1 MQALREIA
9 PSACKGTPRDADPC
23 AMRHGQQFERWA
35 DAPTLATALRREA
48 PAARWT
54 VAPGDTGS
62 TMYFYARVIDITL
75 GVMIVLLFDLIF
87 PWCAASTTCR

>member
-1 MQALREIA
+1 MGSKCELGAHVCCR
-9 PSACKGTPRDADPC
+9 PV
-23 AMRHGQQFERWA
+23 
-35 DAPTLATALRREA
+35 LRREA

-75 GVMIVLLFDLIF
+75 GVMIVLVFDLIF
-87 PWCAASTTCR
+87 PWCAASATCFL

>member
-1 MQALREIA
+1 
-9 PSACKGTPRDADPC
+9 
-23 AMRHGQQFERWA
+23 
-35 DAPTLATALRREA
+35 
-48 PAARWT
+48 